1 MSWTWRTKT
10 IRSRRHFSRDCS
22 RKDSTDTVPRYKI
35 GDTYISLPVPEIQ
48 EMLAVSTEKIEN
60 SISSLTNKL
69 STIREEM
76 EQLKVQLYAR
86 FGKSINLE
94 T

>member
-1 MSWTWRTKT
+1 
-10 IRSRRHFSRDCS
+10 
-22 RKDSTDTVPRYKI
+22 
-35 GDTYISLPVPEIQ
+35 
-48 EMLAVSTEKIEN
+48 MLASSTKNIEHSVSEVEG
-60 SISSLTNKL
+60 KL
-69 STIREEM
+69 STIREDM

>member
-1 MSWTWRTKT
+1 MV
-10 IRSRRHFSRDCS
+10 RRIAEGLQSDFLY
-22 RKDSTDTVPRYKI
+22 RYKI
-35 GDTYISLPVPEIQ
+35 GDTFVSLPLSEVQ
-48 EMLAVSTEKIEN
+48 EMLASSTEKIEE
-60 SISSLTNKL
+60 SVSAVEGKL
-69 STIREEM
+69 STVREEM